1 MSAACVILGAFLVIV
16 GIMIPVTWL
25 AKAVIEKV
33 VT

>member
-1 MSAACVILGAFLVIV
+1 MSAACVILGAFLIII

-25 AKAVIEKV
+25 AKAAIEKV